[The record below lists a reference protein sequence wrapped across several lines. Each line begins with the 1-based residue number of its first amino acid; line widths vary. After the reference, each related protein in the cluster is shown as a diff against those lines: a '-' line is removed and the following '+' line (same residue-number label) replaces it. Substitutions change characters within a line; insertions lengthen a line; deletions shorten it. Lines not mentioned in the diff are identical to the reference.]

1 MFLFLQ
7 AGGQFFPTHK
17 FILASASQ
25 QFVALLPNSM
35 QDDGLNDSVDTVEL
49 NCKNPLVAE
58 AFLHYVY
65 GAHIKLVPPVVS
77 HASNHTPSQTG
88 LGNGLPGTSSASSLD
103 PETTPDTSFNASV
116 DENDLTGIYDQF
128 FARSYSNEFADIE
141 VNKKIKRV
149 KSPTHQSHLQC
160 TCIFP

>member
-1 MFLFLQ
+1 MQIILFLFLQ

-25 QFVALLPNSM
+25 QLSSLLPNSV
-35 QDDGLNDSVDTVEL
+35 QDEELNDSIDTVEL

-65 GAHIKLVPPVVS
+65 GAHIKLVPPTIS
-77 HASNHTPSQTG
+77 HASNQTG
-88 LGNGLPGTSSASSLD
+88 LGNGFPGTGSASSLD

-128 FARSYSNEFADIE
+128 FARSYSDEFADVE
-141 VNKKIKRV
+141 VIM
-149 KSPTHQSHLQC
+149 
-160 TCIFP
+160 

>member
-1 MFLFLQ
+1 MFLQ

-25 QFVALLPNSM
+25 QLSSLLPNSV
-35 QDDGLNDSVDTVEL
+35 QDDEELNDSVNTVEL

-58 AFLHYVY
+58 AFLYYVY
-65 GAHIKLVPPVVS
+65 GAHIKLVPPTVS
-77 HASNHTPSQTG
+77 HASNNHTSTQTG
-88 LGNGLPGTSSASSLD
+88 LGNGFPGTGSASSLD

-128 FARSYSNEFADIE
+128 FARSYSDEFADVE
-141 VNKKIKRV
+141 VN
-149 KSPTHQSHLQC
+149 
-160 TCIFP
+160 